1 MLDEGAALS
10 DIELT
15 SAVRVLRDELV
26 AAAAAADTERISFEV
41 QEVSMEFEVELRAEA
56 RARAGFKAWVVSGDG
71 EGGVSRRRTH
81 RVALT
86 LRPKD
91 AGSANGTVEI
101 GNDALSDLSAF
112 RPGAGG

>member
-1 MLDEGAALS
+1 MS

-15 SAVRVLRDELV
+15 SAVRVLRDELI
-26 AAAAAADTERISFEV
+26 AAAAEADTERIAFEV
-41 QEVSMEFEVELRAEA
+41 QEVCLEFEVELRAEA
-56 RARAGFKAWVVSGDG
+56 RAKAGFKAWVVSGDG

-91 AGSANGTVEI
+91 ATSTSGTVEI
-101 GNDALSDLSAF
+101 GNDAQIDLSAF
-112 RPGAGG
+112 GPGTDG